1 MGWCW
6 WLLAE
11 GIDDM
16 AAAPSPVPAMESP
29 GLRGKR
35 KSCSVVVGFIV
46 KNGLVV
52 AVGVVVL
59 AAIVAQKELEGGAR
73 SETLTVDVDSACLR
87 ERV

>member
-1 MGWCW
+1 M
-6 WLLAE
+6 LAE
-11 GIDDM
+11 DIDDM

-59 AAIVAQKELEGGAR
+59 AAIVAQRNWTR
-73 SETLTVDVDSACLR
+73 SEI
-87 ERV
+87 